1 MISHFSG
8 THTVKFLI
16 GIAPNGA
23 VVFVSPGYPG
33 NTSDKQVTVSSGVLD
48 QLQAGEGIMADKGFL
63 IDDLLPDGTLPNFE
77 IINNFLKIRP
87 VRMAIAF

>member
-1 MISHFSG
+1 
-8 THTVKFLI
+8 
-16 GIAPNGA
+16 
-23 VVFVSPGYPG
+23 
-33 NTSDKQVTVSSGVLD
+33 
-48 QLQAGEGIMADKGFL
+48 MADKGFL